1 MTEEPQNSS
10 NASPDLTKI
19 VLNTLYL
26 CLGRAVEHI
35 AKTDGPEAA
44 LQFKRNLLEELK
56 SGSVDMALL
65 EDAATYD
72 FVLDKIEN
80 IPTGS
85 SA

>member
-35 AKTDGPEAA
+35 ARVDGSEAA
-44 LQFKRNLLEELK
+44 WQFKSDLLEELK
-56 SGSVDMALL
+56 TQRHMIS
-65 EDAATYD
+65 
-72 FVLDKIEN
+72 
-80 IPTGS
+80 
-85 SA
+85 